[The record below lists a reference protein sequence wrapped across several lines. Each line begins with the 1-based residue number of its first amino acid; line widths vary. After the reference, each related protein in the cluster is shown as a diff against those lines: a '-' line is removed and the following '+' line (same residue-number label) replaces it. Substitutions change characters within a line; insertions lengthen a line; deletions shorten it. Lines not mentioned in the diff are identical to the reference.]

1 MKRKPGVIPAF
12 ALYPVQVCHRQTC
25 VGMCGAAGAFLSAS
39 LASCRRLSMEEAH
52 RRPTEKQVHEI
63 IKRSDFV
70 CPFSCMN
77 TPSGCMITKEKFS
90 GDRGLHDMGA
100 AIP

>member
-1 MKRKPGVIPAF
+1 
-12 ALYPVQVCHRQTC
+12 
-25 VGMCGAAGAFLSAS
+25 
-39 LASCRRLSMEEAH
+39 MEEAH